1 MVLSYK
7 QIIQMVVRELGKP
20 DYLEIGVKEG
30 LSFLPVAAKRKIAVD
45 PEFKFD
51 YRKNGKENETYHEIT
66 SDEYFATRNDNIDG
80 VIFIDGLHTCS
91 QVLRD
96 IDNAL
101 KCMTSD
107 SVIIVDDTSPLKDTE
122 AVAAKNIDDAARIV
136 GPSFDLSWCGD
147 VWKAIAITRATA
159 TDLHVFT
166 VQGHRGLTF
175 ITRGEPESVL
185 SIPVEEIL
193 SADYKYLSD
202 ARDKILNMKD
212 NAYMEE
218 WLIGKKTT
226 AR

>member
-1 MVLSYK
+1 MVLSYR

-20 DYLEIGVKEG
+20 DYLEIGVNEG
-30 LSFLPVAAKRKIAVD
+30 KSFRPVNAKRKIAVD
-45 PEFKFD
+45 PEFRFD
-51 YRKNGKENETYHEIT
+51 YITRGRPNEVFHQMT
-66 SDEYFATRNDNIDG
+66 SDEYFASRSDKIDG
-80 VIFIDGLHTCS
+80 VIFIDGKHTCA

-96 IDNAL
+96 VDNSL
-101 KCMTSD
+101 KAMSED
-107 SVIIVDDTSPLKDTE
+107 SVIIIDDSSPTKESE
-122 AVAAKNIDDAARIV
+122 AVPAGSIEDAAVII

-147 VWKAIAITRATA
+147 VWKAVAIIRATA

-166 VQGHRGLTF
+166 VKGNRGMTF
-175 ITRGEPESVL
+175 VTRGKPESVL

-212 NAYMEE
+212 DAYMEE